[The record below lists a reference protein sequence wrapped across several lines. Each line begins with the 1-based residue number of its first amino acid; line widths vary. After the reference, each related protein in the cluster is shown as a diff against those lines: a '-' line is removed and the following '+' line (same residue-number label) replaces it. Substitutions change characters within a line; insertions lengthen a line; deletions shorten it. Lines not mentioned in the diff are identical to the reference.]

1 MTSVFGDVFTEMV
14 VLLLVAV
21 VIGAV
26 GMRLRQSL
34 IVAFIAVGVFR

>member
-14 VLLLVAV
+14 VAV
-21 VIGAV
+21 VIAAV

-34 IVAFIAVGVFR
+34 IVAFIVAGVFR